1 VRVIF
6 LTHNYPRHRGD
17 LSGAFLATLAAALA
31 RRAIEV
37 RVLAPSDMGAGG
49 DESDGLVS
57 VRRVRYA
64 PASLERIAYH
74 GTMASAIRTPAG
86 LRALGGL
93 WRALRKAAEEELSG
107 GADLVHAHWW
117 VPAGLAAPRSAP
129 MVLTSHGSD
138 AALLRRSA
146 VARKLAR
153 PVYRRAQVVTA
164 VSREMAGWIGNS
176 VGRQVGRQHVQPM
189 PVESGAY
196 QWSAGGGGAVVV
208 ARLTAQKRV
217 DLAIRTIG
225 FLDALGAALPLTIVG
240 DGPER
245 AALER
250 LAAELGI
257 ADRVRFV
264 GSVPPTE
271 IPAILASADLMYFP
285 AVAEGFGLAA
295 AEAIMCGVPV
305 IACWDGGGVL
315 DIVPE
320 TGAGR
325 RSLPSA
331 DALADATLDLLTD
344 DDRMLRARELGQA
357 WRKRLSPDQVAERCE
372 GWYREAL
379 AGGSPA

>member
-1 VRVIF
+1 MRVIF

-17 LSGAFLATLAAALA
+17 LSGAFLATLAKALA

-37 RVLAPSDMGAGG
+37 RVLAPSDMGVGG
-49 DESDGLVS
+49 DEADGLVS

-64 PASLERIAYH
+64 PASLERIAYR
-74 GTMASAIRTPAG
+74 GTMASALRTPAG

-93 WRALRKAAEEELSG
+93 WRALRKAAEEELSDG
-107 GADLVHAHWW
+107 SDLVHAHWW
-117 VPAGLAAPRSAP
+117 VPAGLAAPKDAP

-146 VARKLAR
+146 FARKIAR

-164 VSREMAGWIGNS
+164 VSREMAGWIGDS
-176 VGRQVGRQHVQPM
+176 VGRQVGRHHVQPM
-189 PVESGAY
+189 PVDTGAY
-196 QWSAGGGGAVVV
+196 RWSEGGGGAVVV

-217 DLAIRTIG
+217 DLAIRAIG
-225 FLDALGAALPLTIVG
+225 FLDTLGAALPLTIVG

-245 AALER
+245 ASLER
-250 LAAELGI
+250 LATELCV
-257 ADRVRFV
+257 ADRVRFA
-264 GSVPPTE
+264 GSMPPAE
-271 IPAILASADLMYFP
+271 IPAILSTADLMYFP

-295 AEAIMCGVPV
+295 AEAVMSGVPV

-325 RSLPSA
+325 RVIPSA
-331 DALADATLDLLTD
+331 DAIADATLDLLTD
-344 DDRMLRARELGQA
+344 DHRMARARELGLA
-357 WRKRLSPDQVAERCE
+357 WRKRLSPEQVAERCE

-379 AGGSPA
+379 AAGPHA